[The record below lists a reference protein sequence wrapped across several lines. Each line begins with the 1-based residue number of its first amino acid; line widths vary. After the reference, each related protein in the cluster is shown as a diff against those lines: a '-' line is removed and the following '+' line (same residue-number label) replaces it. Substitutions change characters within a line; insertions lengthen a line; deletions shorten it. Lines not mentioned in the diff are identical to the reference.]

1 MSEHKTSRKR
11 DREKEN
17 VDTPVQTRKRCS
29 RCRRLHTLDM
39 AECYYNAIR
48 SEYEYTIHTIVNTA
62 YGEKKWYQDTK
73 GVVVQLYMRFI
84 AIKMVEHDIDA
95 TKFSMPFYIDKI
107 WHAHVLCTESYRE
120 MCKKV
125 CGRFIEHDILQ
136 SVFPS
141 ERRTRLNAM
150 FDAYSRYFDPISREQ
165 FFALENRANRY
176 STTPTTLV
184 GGAFPSSDG
193 QKFTVR
199 VYIYNGRSHF
209 TVSTHPSYDVHELK
223 VEIYRVFG
231 ISPHLQTLSTSC
243 MGELQNDRLSVSDC
257 RITDGSSVYL
267 RFKVDT
273 RPRPNMQIFIK
284 SLTGSTY
291 TIEVSGLDSIRTAK
305 QLIYNRSGIFSDQQR
320 LIFAGKQLE
329 DGRLLGDYNIQK
341 ESTLHL
347 VIRLSGC

>member
-1 MSEHKTSRKR
+1 MSTTSRKR
-11 DREKEN
+11 DRGGEN
-17 VDTPVQTRKRCS
+17 RDAPVRKRCS
-29 RCRRLHTLDM
+29 SCRRLHTPDM
-39 AECYYNAIR
+39 AECYYDAIR
-48 SEYEYTIHTIVNTA
+48 SEYGRKITSIANTA
-62 YGEKKWYQDTK
+62 YGKKKWYQDTK
-73 GVVVQLYMRFI
+73 VVVVQLYMRSI
-84 AIKMVEHDIDA
+84 AIKMVEHDINA
-95 TKFSMPFYIDKI
+95 TKLSMPLYVDKI
-107 WHAHVLCTESYRE
+107 WHAHALCTESYRD
-120 MCKKV
+120 MCKNV

-150 FDAYSRYFDPISREQ
+150 FDAYSRYFDPISTEQ
-165 FFALENRANRY
+165 FFALENRATRY

-184 GGAFPSSDG
+184 GGAFPSSDE
-193 QKFTVR
+193 QNFTVR

-223 VEIYRVFG
+223 VEIYRVLG

-267 RFKVDT
+267 RFKFDT

-284 SLTGSTY
+284 SLTGSTH
-291 TIEVSGLDSIRTAK
+291 TIKVSGLDSVRTAK
-305 QLIYNRSGIFSDQQR
+305 QLIHNKCGVPSDQQR

-347 VIRLSGC
+347 VLMLSGC